1 MIAISF
7 ILLRFI
13 ISKVNK
19 YMAKRPAEKENITF
33 RLDKDML
40 DRISLEAEQKGV
52 SMNSV
57 AQQIFSDYYDWS
69 AYAPKAGMIPL
80 HKTVL
85 GMMVDRLPEKDI
97 FEIADLFGKVKA
109 KNMVLILRNDY
120 NARAFLDVFESWLK
134 SSSVSLTKHIN
145 HDTGVYTVTHELGIK
160 WSTYLSH
167 MLQVIFNDVG
177 LNDVTIE
184 TTDDIVM
191 FKIPLL
197 ILQNKQSIAVPIAS
211 STIR

>member
-1 MIAISF
+1 
-7 ILLRFI
+7 
-13 ISKVNK
+13 V
-19 YMAKRPAEKENITF
+19 AKRPVDKENITF

-57 AQQIFSDYYDWS
+57 AQNIISDYFSWS
-69 AYAPKAGMIPL
+69 AYAPKAGMIPV

-97 FEIADLFGKVKA
+97 IEIADLFGKVKA

-134 SSSVSLTKHIN
+134 SSSVMFTKHIN
-145 HDTGVYTVTHELGIK
+145 HDTEVYTVTHELGIK

-167 MLQVIFNDVG
+167 MLQVIFDDMG

-184 TTDDIVM
+184 KTDDIVM

-197 ILQNKQSIAVPIAS
+197 ILQNKQSIAVPIGS

>member
-1 MIAISF
+1 
-7 ILLRFI
+7 
-13 ISKVNK
+13 
-19 YMAKRPAEKENITF
+19 MAKRPAEKENITF
-33 RLDKDML
+33 RLDKDIL

-57 AQQIFSDYYDWS
+57 TQNIISDYYDWS

-85 GMMVDRLPEKDI
+85 GMMVDRLPDKDI
-97 FEIADLFGKVKA
+97 IEIAELFGKVKA

-134 SSSVSLTKHIN
+134 SSSVSFTKRIN
-145 HDTGVYTVTHELGIK
+145 HDAEAYTVTHELGTK

-167 MLQVIFNDVG
+167 MLQVIFNDMG
-177 LNDVTIE
+177 LNDITIQK
-184 TTDDIVM
+184 TDDIVM

-197 ILQNKQSIAVPIAS
+197 ILQNRQSIAVPIGS
-211 STIR
+211 STSR

>member
-1 MIAISF
+1 
-7 ILLRFI
+7 
-13 ISKVNK
+13 
-19 YMAKRPAEKENITF
+19 MAKRPAEKENITF
-33 RLDKDML
+33 RLDKDVL

-57 AQQIFSDYYDWS
+57 AQNIFSDYYDWS

-85 GMMVDRLPEKDI
+85 GMMVDRLPDKDI
-97 FEIADLFGKVKA
+97 IEIAELFGKVKA
-109 KNMVLILRNDY
+109 KNMVLILRNEY

-134 SSSVSLTKHIN
+134 SSSVSFMKHIN
-145 HDTGVYTVTHELGIK
+145 HDAEAYTVTHELGTK

-167 MLQVIFNDVG
+167 MLQVIFNDIG
-177 LNDVTIE
+177 LNDVTIQK
-184 TTDDIVM
+184 TDDIVM

-197 ILQNKQSIAVPIAS
+197 ILQNRQSIAVPIGS
-211 STIR
+211 STSR

>member
-1 MIAISF
+1 
-7 ILLRFI
+7 
-13 ISKVNK
+13 
-19 YMAKRPAEKENITF
+19 MAKRPVEKENITF

-57 AQQIFSDYYDWS
+57 AQNIISDYYDWS
-69 AYAPKAGMIPL
+69 AYAPKAGMIPI

-85 GMMVDRLPEKDI
+85 GMMVDKLAEKDI
-97 FEIADLFGKVKA
+97 IEIADLFGKVKV
-109 KNMVLILRNDY
+109 KNMILILRNDY

-134 SSSVSLTKHIN
+134 SSSVSFTKHIN
-145 HDTGVYTVTHELGIK
+145 HDAEVYTVTHELGIK

-167 MLQVIFNDVG
+167 MLQVIFDDMG
-177 LNDVTIE
+177 LNDATIE
-184 TTDDIVM
+184 KTDDIVM

-197 ILQNKQSIAVPIAS
+197 ILQNKQSIAVPIGS
-211 STIR
+211 SKIR

>member
-1 MIAISF
+1 
-7 ILLRFI
+7 
-13 ISKVNK
+13 
-19 YMAKRPAEKENITF
+19 MAKRPADKENITF

-57 AQQIFSDYYDWS
+57 AQNIISDYFSWS

-80 HKTVL
+80 HKSVL

-97 FEIADLFGKVKA
+97 IEIADLFGKVKA

-134 SSSVSLTKHIN
+134 SSSVIFTKHIN
-145 HDTGVYTVTHELGIK
+145 HDAEVYTVTHELGIK
-160 WSTYLSH
+160 WSTYLSR
-167 MLQVIFNDVG
+167 MLQVIFDDMG

-184 TTDDIVM
+184 KTDDIVM

-197 ILQNKQSIAVPIAS
+197 ILQKKQSIAVPIGS

>member
-1 MIAISF
+1 
-7 ILLRFI
+7 
-13 ISKVNK
+13 
-19 YMAKRPAEKENITF
+19 MAKRPVDKENITF

-57 AQQIFSDYYDWS
+57 AQNIISDYFSWS
-69 AYAPKAGMIPL
+69 AYAPKAGMIPV

-85 GMMVDRLPEKDI
+85 GMMVNRLPEKDI
-97 FEIADLFGKVKA
+97 IEIADLFGKVKA

-134 SSSVSLTKHIN
+134 SSSVMFTKHIN
-145 HDTGVYTVTHELGIK
+145 HDTEVYTVTHELGIK

-167 MLQVIFNDVG
+167 MLQVIFDDMG

-184 TTDDIVM
+184 KTDDIVM

-197 ILQNKQSIAVPIAS
+197 ILQNKQSIAVPIGS

>member
-1 MIAISF
+1 
-7 ILLRFI
+7 
-13 ISKVNK
+13 
-19 YMAKRPAEKENITF
+19 MAKRPADKENITF

-57 AQQIFSDYYDWS
+57 AQNIISDYFNWS

-85 GMMVDRLPEKDI
+85 GMMVDRLSEKDI
-97 FEIADLFGKVKA
+97 IEIADLFGKVKA

-145 HDTGVYTVTHELGIK
+145 HDTEVYTVTHELGIK

-177 LNDVTIE
+177 LNDVIIE
-184 TTDDIVM
+184 KTDDIVM

-197 ILQNKQSIAVPIAS
+197 IFQNKQSIAVPIAS

>member
-1 MIAISF
+1 
-7 ILLRFI
+7 
-13 ISKVNK
+13 
-19 YMAKRPAEKENITF
+19 MAKRPVEKENITF

-57 AQQIFSDYYDWS
+57 AQNIISDYYDWS
-69 AYAPKAGMIPL
+69 AYAPKAGMIPI

-85 GMMVDRLPEKDI
+85 GMMVDKLPEKDI
-97 FEIADLFGKVKA
+97 IEIADLFGKVKV
-109 KNMVLILRNDY
+109 KNMILILRNDY

-134 SSSVSLTKHIN
+134 SSSVSFTKHIN
-145 HDTGVYTVTHELGIK
+145 HDAEVYTVTHELGIK

-167 MLQVIFNDVG
+167 MLQVIFNDMG

-184 TTDDIVM
+184 KTDDIVM

-197 ILQNKQSIAVPIAS
+197 ILQNKQSIAVPIGS
-211 STIR
+211 SNIR

>member
-1 MIAISF
+1 
-7 ILLRFI
+7 
-13 ISKVNK
+13 
-19 YMAKRPAEKENITF
+19 MAKRPVDKENITF

-57 AQQIFSDYYDWS
+57 AQNIISDYFSWS
-69 AYAPKAGMIPL
+69 AYAPKAGMIPV

-85 GMMVDRLPEKDI
+85 GMMVNRLPEKDI
-97 FEIADLFGKVKA
+97 IEIADLFGKVKA

-134 SSSVSLTKHIN
+134 SSSVMFTKHIN
-145 HDTGVYTVTHELGIK
+145 HDAEVYTVTHELGIK

-167 MLQVIFNDVG
+167 MLQVIFDDMG

-184 TTDDIVM
+184 KTDDIVM

-197 ILQNKQSIAVPIAS
+197 ILQNKQSIAVPIGS